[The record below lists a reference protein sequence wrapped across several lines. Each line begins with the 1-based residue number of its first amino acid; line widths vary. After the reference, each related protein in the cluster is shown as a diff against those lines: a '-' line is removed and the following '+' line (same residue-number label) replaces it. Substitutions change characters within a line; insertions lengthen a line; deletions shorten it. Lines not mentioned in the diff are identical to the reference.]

1 MEFTADWANQLN
13 RWLTNYTRLAAFPA
27 VLRGGRL
34 YLPSLPASGA
44 GLIVGE
50 VYRDG
55 DLLRIVLEGNCYA
68 QTVSATGAVG
78 TLGVVLVKTVYPS
91 GISGTGSV
99 GTLTTTP

>member
-78 TLGVVLVKTVYPS
+78 TLGVVLGKTVYPS

>member
-1 MEFTADWANQLN
+1 MTRIDPTRSSATTQPAPPRAPLEFTADWANQLN

-34 YLPSLPASGA
+34 YLPSLPASGY

-55 DLLRIVLEGNCYA
+55 DLLRIVLEKNAYIGGL
-68 QTVSATGAVG
+68 SAA
-78 TLGVVLVKTVYPS
+78 
-91 GISGTGSV
+91 GSV
-99 GTLTTTP
+99 GTLTVSV